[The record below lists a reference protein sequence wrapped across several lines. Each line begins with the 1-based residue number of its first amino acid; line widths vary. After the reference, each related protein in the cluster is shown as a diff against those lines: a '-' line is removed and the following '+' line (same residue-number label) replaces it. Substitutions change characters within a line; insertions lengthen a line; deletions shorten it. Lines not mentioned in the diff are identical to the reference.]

1 MLCTNTTGKNT
12 KSVVLKTSGSSSL
25 KDNIINVFG
34 LSTFQSLDSLNFS
47 LSEDCKVEG
56 FLSKPQNGS
65 GRTTAYKQYF
75 FVNGRPVDMPK
86 VSKLVNEL
94 FRSSSSKQF
103 PIVILNFTIPATSY
117 DVNVTPDKRKIFY
130 SDEDAL
136 MLSLRA
142 EIEKI
147 YISPGFSYP
156 VNRIE
161 ELEKE
166 KHMPL
171 SNASGEE
178 GPLASS
184 KGLFSEDGDQ
194 ELLECDPPK
203 NVQVKELNEERIFL
217 CEKRS
222 MPKEL
227 DSSSHETD
235 KSVTPLYHYKQ
246 LNDFHKISSKID
258 AKLKNCA
265 KLARNKSLGLIQS
278 SLTNFLSPNKRK
290 HEDSC
295 SILSE
300 TPLLRNRSCQVR
312 KCSFDNQTIMSEYSE
327 SDQCIGDGSPKSS
340 EKELLEDQSPPA
352 PFDREKISF
361 PGGCKFRD
369 RGSSEVCFVV
379 DLLKFD
385 ILLILQKQQAV
396 YVLWIFVVGYISYST
411 TDLYVKPYSQECLSH
426 LDPSQF

>member
-1 MLCTNTTGKNT
+1 MICTNTAGKKT
-12 KSVVLKTSGSSSL
+12 KSVVLKTSGSNSL

-34 LSTFQSLDSLNFS
+34 LNTFQSLSSLNFS
-47 LSEDCKVEG
+47 ISEDCKVEG

-65 GRTTAYKQYF
+65 GCTTAYKQYF

-86 VSKLVNEL
+86 VSKLINEL

-130 SDEDAL
+130 SDEGVL

-147 YISPGFSYP
+147 YISHGLSYA

-166 KHMPL
+166 KHMLL
-171 SNASGEE
+171 SNAYGEE
-178 GPLASS
+178 GPVVSS

-217 CEKRS
+217 CEKAS

-227 DSSSHETD
+227 DSRSHETD
-235 KSVTPLYHYKQ
+235 ESVTPLYHYKQ

-258 AKLKNCA
+258 AKQRDCA
-265 KLARNKSLGLIQS
+265 KLARNDKTACLGLIQS
-278 SLTNFLSPNKRK
+278 SLTNFLYPNKRK

-295 SILSE
+295 SVLSE

-312 KCSFDNQTIMSEYSE
+312 KCTFDNQTIMSEYSE
-327 SDQCIGDGSPKSS
+327 PDQCVGDGSPKSS
-340 EKELLEDQSPPA
+340 EKVLVESQSPPV
-352 PFDREKISF
+352 PFDREQVSF
-361 PGGCKFRD
+361 PGECRFPD

-379 DLLKFD
+379 DFFKFNT
-385 ILLILQKQQAV
+385 LLILQKQQAV
-396 YVLWIFVVGYISYST
+396 YILWLFVVDYISYST
-411 TDLYVKPYSQECLSH
+411 TDLYVKPYS
-426 LDPSQF
+426 